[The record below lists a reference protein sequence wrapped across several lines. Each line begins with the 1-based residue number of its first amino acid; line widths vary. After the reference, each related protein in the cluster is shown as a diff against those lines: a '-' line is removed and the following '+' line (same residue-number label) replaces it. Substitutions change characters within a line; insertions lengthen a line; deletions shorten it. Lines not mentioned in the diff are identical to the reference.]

1 MNIKH
6 IRIGLCLG
14 FMLLILSGCMSR
26 LRPETIIIP
35 DTAEEVPEDRGGE
48 AFEIRT
54 LYRLPFMHEKSTS
67 EFRWSSP
74 ESLVRVYWGDKGNQT
89 IEQYATP
96 YEKSQKLLDLDFYT
110 TDLTGLSPD
119 GRYFAGLRYSKN
131 DVDAGE
137 FSLSLVTLSDGT
149 VQVIN
154 TVHSVARQGP
164 RSLAWSDNSRF
175 LSYFSLSEQD
185 ETEINVYD
193 AESRTKKSYTMP
205 DLNKTAYFYSIKLS
219 DDGSSALIV
228 KAEKGKL
235 TSFVLGRW
243 KGSQF
248 VSEYEHTLNDN
259 LQVDWLDKD
268 RIAFVGTDGTLFT
281 YDRRNAG
288 VSVLLDQAGSF
299 ALSKDRQYIA
309 YTTEEATV
317 DVAKLQGNNL
327 LNKKSV
333 YRGFVASQMA
343 WSPDNGAL
351 LIQGRKPYDGV
362 SAAQPAAPKVELYD
376 SYNLQSIIATFQR

>member
-14 FMLLILSGCMSR
+14 ILLLILSGCMSR
-26 LRPETIIIP
+26 LRSETIIIP

-48 AFEIRT
+48 AFEVRT
-54 LYRLPFMHEKSTS
+54 IYRLPSMHEKSGG
-67 EFRWSSP
+67 EFRWSGP

-89 IEQYATP
+89 IERYAPP
-96 YEKSQKLLDLDFYT
+96 YEKPQKLLGLDFYT
-110 TDLTGLSPD
+110 TDLTGMSPD
-119 GRYFAGLRYSKN
+119 GRYFAGFSYQP
-131 DVDAGE
+131 DTEDGQY
-137 FSLSLVTLSDGT
+137 SLSLVSLSD
-149 VQVIN
+149 V
-154 TVHSVARQGP
+154 TVHVVDTVHIVARQGP
-164 RSLAWSDNSRF
+164 RALAWSDNSRF
-175 LSYFSLSEQD
+175 LSYFSLSEQG

-193 AESRTKKSYTMP
+193 TESQTKKSYTMP
-205 DLNKTAYFYSIKLS
+205 DLNKTAYFYSVKLS
-219 DDGSSALIV
+219 EDGSSALIV

-248 VSEYEHTLNDN
+248 VSEYEHTLHDN
-259 LQVDWLDKD
+259 FQVDWLDKD

-281 YDRRNAG
+281 YDRRNSG
-288 VSVLLDQAGSF
+288 VSVLLDQVGSF
-299 ALSKDRQYIA
+299 ELSKDRQYIA
-309 YTTEEATV
+309 YTTEEATI

-333 YRGFVASQMA
+333 YRGFVATQMA

-351 LIQGRKPYDGV
+351 FIQGRKPYDGV

-376 SYNLQSIIATFQR
+376 NFNNQSIIVAFKR

>member
-14 FMLLILSGCMSR
+14 ILLLVLSGCMSR
-26 LRPETIIIP
+26 LRSETIIIP
-35 DTAEEVPEDRGGE
+35 DKAEEVPEDRGGE
-48 AFEIRT
+48 AFEVRT
-54 LYRLPFMHEKSTS
+54 LYRFPYMHEKSVG
-67 EFRWSSP
+67 EFRWSGP
-74 ESLVRVYWGDKGNQT
+74 ESLIRAYWGDKGNQT
-89 IEQYATP
+89 IERYVPP
-96 YEKSQKLLDLDFYT
+96 YEKPQKLLNLDLYT

-119 GRYFAGLRYSKN
+119 GRYYAGFSFKSASA
-131 DVDAGE
+131 DISVA
-137 FSLSLVTLSDGT
+137 SLSGGT
-149 VQVIN
+149 VQVID
-154 TVHSVARQGP
+154 TLDFSARQIP
-164 RSLAWSDNSRF
+164 RTLTWSDNSRYF
-175 LSYFSLSEQD
+175 SYFSQSEQG
-185 ETEINVYD
+185 ETEISVYD
-193 AESRTKKSYTMP
+193 TENKTKKNYTMP

-288 VSVLLDQAGSF
+288 VSVLLDQVGSF
-299 ALSKDRQYIA
+299 ELSKDRQYIA
-309 YTTEEATV
+309 YTTEEATI

-333 YRGFVASQMA
+333 YRGFVAAQMA

-351 LIQGRKPYDGV
+351 FIQGRKPYDGV

-376 SYNLQSIIATFQR
+376 NFNTQLIIVAFKQ